1 MKTETAKLYDN
12 KKLYDEL
19 RLKQTEMNS
28 LLQVTQAINDNLG
41 INGLIKLYTDIL
53 IDEIGAE
60 RVAFFLQ
67 DDNWRCQRAI
77 GLDETFIKASH
88 KNELLNFRH
97 LTHLKK
103 GRHSFTPLFDIIVPV
118 FHKNQPLAFTLIG
131 GLDQMK
137 EFSLEERLNFIQTI
151 SSIISVAI
159 ENKKLF
165 KDQLKQQEVK
175 KEMELAGKM
184 QTTLIPEHLPADD
197 RMEMAAIYMPHFD
210 VGGDYYDAF
219 ELNEDELFFCIG
231 DISGKG
237 MAAALLMASFQ
248 AGLRSLVKQQGS
260 LKDMVHELNS
270 KVNEITRGEKFITLF
285 MAKYN
290 FITQTMQYINAG
302 HPPPVLCSKGQVQL
316 LNQGCTILGMF
327 DKLPVVNSGNISLTN
342 DSVLVTYTDGL
353 TELEN
358 KRQEELGID
367 RLVEFVKQHENDKP
381 KHLIDELTDYL
392 VSFKGQ
398 KKMFSDDISILVCR
412 FFANKKG

>member
-1 MKTETAKLYDN
+1 MKTETAPATN

-19 RLKQTEMNS
+19 RLKQAEMNS

-41 INGLIKLYTDIL
+41 ISGLIKLYTEIL
-53 IDEIGAE
+53 ITELGAE

-67 DDNWRCQRAI
+67 DDNWKCKNAI
-77 GLDETFIKASH
+77 GVEESFIKAGH
-88 KNELLNFRH
+88 KKELLSFAH

-103 GRHSFTPLFDIIVPV
+103 GKHPFTPLFDIIVPV
-118 FHKNQPLAFTLIG
+118 YHKNHPLSFTLIG
-131 GLDQMK
+131 GVEQMK

-184 QTTLIPEHLPADD
+184 QTTLIPEHLPADE

-219 ELNEDELFFCIG
+219 ELNEDELFFCMG

-260 LKDMVHELNS
+260 LKDMVQELNT

-290 FITQTMQYINAG
+290 FITHTLQYINAG
-302 HPPPVLCSKGQVQL
+302 HPPPVVYTGGNIHL
-316 LNQGCTILGMF
+316 LGEGCTILGMF
-327 DKLPVVNSGNISLTN
+327 D
-342 DSVLVTYTDGL
+342 
-353 TELEN
+353 
-358 KRQEELGID
+358 
-367 RLVEFVKQHENDKP
+367 
-381 KHLIDELTDYL
+381 
-392 VSFKGQ
+392 
-398 KKMFSDDISILVCR
+398 
-412 FFANKKG
+412 

>member
-12 KKLYDEL
+12 KKLYEEL

-53 IDEIGAE
+53 IEELGAE

-77 GLDETFIKASH
+77 GLEETFTKSSH
-88 KNELLNFRH
+88 KKDLLTFPH

-103 GRHSFTPLFDIIVPV
+103 GKHAFTPLFDIIVPV
-118 FHKNQPLAFTLIG
+118 YHRNQPLAFTLIG
-131 GLDQMK
+131 GIDQMK

-219 ELNEDELFFCIG
+219 ELNEDEIFFCIG

-260 LKDMVHELNS
+260 LKDMVHELNT

-290 FITQTMQYINAG
+290 FITHTLQYINAG
-302 HPPPVLCSKGQVQL
+302 HPPPVLCSNGKVQL
-316 LNQGCTILGMF
+316 LGEGCTILGMF
-327 DKLPVVNSGNISLTN
+327 DKLPLVKSGKISLTE
-342 DSVLVTYTDGL
+342 DSILVTYTDGL

-358 KRQEELGID
+358 KRQEELGIEC
-367 RLVEFVKQHENDKP
+367 LVEFVKQHEHDEP

>member
-1 MKTETAKLYDN
+1 MKPKDIKLYDN
-12 KKLYDEL
+12 KKLYEEL

-41 INGLIKLYTDIL
+41 INGLIKIYTDIL
-53 IDEIGAE
+53 IYEMGAE
-60 RVAFFLQ
+60 RVAFFLE
-67 DDNWRCQRAI
+67 DDNWRCQRGVGVDDAFVK
-77 GLDETFIKASH
+77 TNHQK
-88 KNELLNFRH
+88 ELLSFTH
-97 LTHLKK
+97 LTHLNKEK
-103 GRHSFTPLFDIIVPV
+103 HSFSPLFDIIIPV
-118 FHKNQPLAFTLIG
+118 YHKNQPLAFTLIG
-131 GLDQMK
+131 GTDQMK

-184 QTTLIPEHLPADD
+184 QTTLIPEKLPSDD
-197 RMEMAAIYMPHFD
+197 RMEMAGIYMPHFD

-248 AGLRSLVKQQGS
+248 SGLRSLVKHQQGS
-260 LKDMVHELNS
+260 LIDMVQELNT
-270 KVNEITRGEKFITLF
+270 KVSEITRGEKFITMF

-290 FITQTMQYINAG
+290 FITHTLQYVNAG
-302 HPPPVLCSKGQVQL
+302 HPPPVLCSNGNIQL
-316 LNQGCTILGMF
+316 LGEGCTILGMF
-327 DKLPVVNSGNISLTN
+327 DKLPLVNSGKISLTE
-342 DSVLVTYTDGL
+342 DSLLVTYTDGL

-358 KRQEELGID
+358 KRQEELGVE
-367 RLVEFVKQHENDKP
+367 RLVEFVKAHEQDEP
-381 KHLIDELTDYL
+381 KHLLNELTDYL
-392 VSFKGQ
+392 VSFKG

-412 FFANKKG
+412 FFAKKRG

>member
-12 KKLYDEL
+12 KKLYEEL
-19 RLKQTEMNS
+19 RLKQAEMNS
-28 LLQVTQAINDNLG
+28 LLQVTQAINDNLSVS
-41 INGLIKLYTDIL
+41 GLIKLYSEIL
-53 IDEIGAE
+53 IDELGAE
-60 RVAFFLQ
+60 RVAYFLQ
-67 DDNWRCQRAI
+67 DDNWKCQRAI
-77 GLDETFIKASH
+77 GVDEDFCKTNH
-88 KNELLNFRH
+88 KKDLLSFAH
-97 LTHLKK
+97 LTHLKN
-103 GRHSFTPLFDIIVPV
+103 GRHLFTPLFDIIVPV
-118 FHKNQPLAFTLIG
+118 YHKNQPLAFTLIG
-131 GLDQMK
+131 GIDQMK

-175 KEMELAGKM
+175 KELELAGKM
-184 QTTLIPEHLPADD
+184 QTTLIPEHLPADE

-260 LKDMVHELNS
+260 LKDMVQELNT

-290 FITQTMQYINAG
+290 FITQTLQYINAG
-302 HPPPVLCSKGQVQL
+302 HPPPILCSNGKIQL
-316 LNQGCTILGMF
+316 LGEGCTILGMF
-327 DKLPVVNSGNISLTN
+327 DKLPVVKSGKISITE
-342 DSVLVTYTDGL
+342 DSLLVTYTDGL

-358 KRQEELGID
+358 KRKEELGIE
-367 RLVEFVKQHENDKP
+367 RLVEFVKEHELDNA
-381 KHLIDELTDYL
+381 KHILDEITDYL
-392 VSFKGQ
+392 VTFKG
-398 KKMFSDDISILVCR
+398 KKLFSDDISVLVCR
-412 FFANKKG
+412 FFANKKT